1 MISATDAG
9 LSSFFNDF
17 RPVIGYSIASFVTMA
32 NNLLNNAADSSL
44 LQRNL

>member
-1 MISATDAG
+1 MISAADD
-9 LSSFFNDF
+9 SSPSFFNDF
-17 RPVIGYSIASFVTMA
+17 RPIIGYSIASFVTMA